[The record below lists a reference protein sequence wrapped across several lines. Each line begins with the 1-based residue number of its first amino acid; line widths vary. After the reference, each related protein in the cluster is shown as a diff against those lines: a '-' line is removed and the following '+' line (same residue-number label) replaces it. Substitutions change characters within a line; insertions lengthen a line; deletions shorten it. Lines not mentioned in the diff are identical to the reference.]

1 MARLRVQIETGVD
14 IDEKVDFDV
23 DEIYDAMKEGER
35 AEMYDLLAVDYDG
48 RMINDSN
55 EVANTLYDNMKA
67 KVLSHIFKLADYDQL
82 VFIENIL
89 KNKKNL
95 NKFVDEI
102 KITYKIPI

>member
-55 EVANTLYDNMKA
+55 EVTNTLYDNMKANTLYDNMKA

-89 KNKKNL
+89 KNKK
-95 NKFVDEI
+95 
-102 KITYKIPI
+102 T